1 MAWIKRNLF
10 FVIGA
15 VVALAL
21 IGFAG
26 FYNFSGWKHN
36 ADESE
41 KLKASYEELK
51 RLNSLN
57 PHPGLG
63 KVDNIK
69 LAREQQKEI
78 RDFLG
83 KANRRFERIPPIPDS
98 TKVSS
103 EEYAS
108 ALRSTI
114 DQLLRDA
121 ANNGV
126 TVAESGAPDKKFTFS
141 FSVQSQRVQFAPGSL
156 EPLAVQLG
164 EVRLICDVLNRAKV
178 NSLDNLR
185 RERVSADDQSGP
197 QTDYLEA
204 HSQTNDLAVLSPYEV
219 TYRCFSPELA
229 TVLAG
234 FANSPHGI
242 VVKSINVEPA
252 AAMST
257 LEQPQLAAVTYYAPP
272 PVPSPLPNY
281 GGEGA
286 AEAFQRRYGLGG
298 KDRYMPA
305 APPQPVYAPQPT
317 APVAKAGPKVVL
329 DERQLKVVMLIQIVK
344 PLHKK

>member
-36 ADESE
+36 ADEAE

-51 RLNSLN
+51 RLNNLN

-78 RDFLG
+78 RDFLA
-83 KANRRFERIPPIPDS
+83 KANRRFERIPPVPDS
-98 TKVSS
+98 SGKITS

-114 DQLLRDA
+114 DLLIRDA

-126 TVAESGAPDKKFTFS
+126 TVPNAGMAAEKKFTYS
-141 FSVQSQRVQFAPGSL
+141 FSVQSQRVQFTPPL
-156 EPLAVQLG
+156 EPLAAQLG
-164 EVRLICDVLNRAKV
+164 EVKVIADILNKAKI
-178 NSLDNLR
+178 NSLDQLR

-197 QTDYLEA
+197 QTDYLDS
-204 HSQTNDLAVLSPYEV
+204 HSQTNDLAVLSPYEI
-219 TYRCFSPELA
+219 TFRCFSPELA
-229 TVLAG
+229 LVLAG

-252 AAMST
+252 PLVVGSD
-257 LEQPQLAAVTYYAPP
+257 QPPP
-272 PVPSPLPNY
+272 PVPVAIVPTPYPTPALPNY
-281 GGEGA
+281 KS
-286 AEAFQRRYGLGG
+286 EADQFRARYGIGN
-298 KDRYMPA
+298 KDSFRPPP
-305 APPQPVYAPQPT
+305 PPQPVFIQQ
-317 APVAKAGPKVVL
+317 PVAAPLKTGPKAVL
-329 DERQLKVVMLIQIVK
+329 DEKQLKVVMLIQIVK
-344 PLHKK
+344 PLVKK

>member
-15 VVALAL
+15 VVALGL

-36 ADESE
+36 ADEAE
-41 KLKASYEELK
+41 KLRTSYEELK
-51 RLNSLN
+51 RLNNLN
-57 PHPGLG
+57 PHPGSG

-69 LAREQQKEI
+69 LAREYQKEI
-78 RDFLG
+78 RDFLA
-83 KANRRFERIPPIPDS
+83 KANRRFERIPTVPDS
-98 TKVSS
+98 SGKITS

-126 TVAESGAPDKKFTFS
+126 TLPNAGVAAEKKFTFS
-141 FSVQSQRVQFAPGSL
+141 FSVQSQRVQFTPPL
-156 EPLAVQLG
+156 EPLTVQLG
-164 EVRLICDVLNRAKV
+164 EVKAIADVLNKAKI
-178 NSLDNLR
+178 NSLDQFR

-197 QTDYLEA
+197 QTDYLDG
-204 HSQTNDLAVLSPYEV
+204 HSQTNELAVLSPYEI
-219 TYRCFSPELA
+219 TFRCFSPELA
-229 TVLAG
+229 SVLSG

-252 AAMST
+252 AVVVSSD
-257 LEQPQLAAVTYYAPP
+257 QPPVFMAVPTPFTPPP
-272 PVPSPLPNY
+272 PVPNY
-281 GGEGA
+281 RSEGD
-286 AEAFQRRYGLGG
+286 AFRQRYGLGS
-298 KDRYMPA
+298 KDSYRPTPTPA
-305 APPQPVYAPQPT
+305 PAYAPQLIA
-317 APVAKAGPKVVL
+317 APSKTGPKTVL
-329 DERQLKVVMLIQIVK
+329 DEKQLKVVMMIQIVK
-344 PLHKK
+344 PLAKK

>member
-41 KLKASYEELK
+41 KLKKSYEELK

-57 PHPGLG
+57 PHPGRG
-63 KVDNIK
+63 KEDNVK

-78 RDFLG
+78 RDFLAR
-83 KANRRFERIPPIPDS
+83 ANRRFERIPPVPDS
-98 TKVSS
+98 SGKITS

-126 TVAESGAPDKKFTFS
+126 TLPNAGVAAEKKFTFS
-141 FSVQSQRVQFAPGSL
+141 FSVQSQRVQFTPPL
-156 EPLAVQLG
+156 EPLTVQLG
-164 EVRLICDVLNRAKV
+164 EVKAIADVLNKAKI
-178 NSLDNLR
+178 NSLDQFR

-197 QTDYLEA
+197 QTDYLDG
-204 HSQTNDLAVLSPYEV
+204 HSQTNDLAVLSPYEI
-219 TYRCFSPELA
+219 TFRCFSPELA
-229 TVLAG
+229 SVLSG
-234 FANSPHGI
+234 FANSPHGL

-252 AAMST
+252 AVVAASDQPPPAPVFST
-257 LEQPQLAAVTYYAPP
+257 PYAPP
-272 PVPSPLPNY
+272 PPVPNY
-281 GGEGA
+281 RSEGD
-286 AEAFQRRYGLGG
+286 AFRQRYGLGG
-298 KDRYMPA
+298 KDSYRPMPA
-305 APPQPVYAPQPT
+305 PPPVYAPQLIAA
-317 APVAKAGPKVVL
+317 APKTGPKAVL
-329 DERQLKVVMLIQIVK
+329 DEKQLKVVMMIQIVK
-344 PLHKK
+344 PLAKK